1 MMSTEESVRNET
13 MHPDTVVNA
22 RLLGAQHVKIS
33 YKRIVGR
40 CHSTL
45 HPGKLTRRI
54 MEEHDWA
61 SDAVILKSTKKPG
74 IGRNLSVS
82 RSSKELP
89 KHRKLPA
96 SSRQRKKQSI
106 LKS

>member
-13 MHPDTVVNA
+13 IHPDTVVNA

-40 CHSTL
+40 CHRTL

-54 MEEHDWA
+54 MEEHNCLGKRCSHFEKYEEAGYWRELERKQK
-61 SDAVILKSTKKPG
+61 LKKVAKTQKAA
-74 IGRNLSVS
+74 
-82 RSSKELP
+82 
-89 KHRKLPA
+89 RKQQA
-96 SSRQRKKQSI
+96 AE
-106 LKS
+106 